1 MFSHKSSVVAVG
13 IVLALAVAAVSGDA
27 SDMSKR
33 TSLTFSKAVSLPGVT
48 LAAGTYVFEVANP
61 LSGHNVVMVRSK
73 EDYRHVYFMGFTYL
87 IDRPEGLAR
96 IVRSSSVK
104 RRPARRRQSSPG
116 SRAAPPGTSSS
127 IAVNRKGA
135 PASAVRRA
143 PSFCATANRRRRRSL
158 PSRTDWC

>member
-87 IDRPEGLAR
+87 IDRPAGLAEN
-96 IVRSSSVK
+96 
-104 RRPARRRQSSPG
+104 RPVILGEAAPG
-116 SRAAPPGTSSS
+116 SAPPILAWFPG
-127 IAVNRKGA
+127 GA
-135 PASAVRRA
+135 TGHEFIYRR
-143 PSFCATANRRRRRSL
+143 
-158 PSRTDWC
+158 